1 MVQTIYQSLMTASR
15 DAFGEHR
22 TNADASQTYRF
33 RRRVSITLAQHPA
46 PVRLDPLAYK
56 WGIA

>member
-1 MVQTIYQSLMTASR
+1 MVQTIYQSLMTASL
-15 DAFGEHR
+15 DTFGEYR
-22 TNADASQTYRF
+22 TNALNVRHG
-33 RRRVSITLAQHPA
+33 SITLAQHPA